1 MDRFHEMQVFLAVAE
16 EAGFA
21 AAARR
26 LNTSPPSVTR
36 AIAAME
42 QRIGTQ
48 LLARTTRSLH
58 LTEAGQGYLED
69 CRRILAELDEAEEA
83 AAGSYSIPCGHL
95 TVTAPVLF
103 GELYVAPALGAFLD
117 RFPLVTI
124 NALLVDR
131 VVNLHDE
138 GVDVAVRIGH
148 LHEPGQQAIKVGE
161 VRRVVCAAPGY
172 LDQHGRPEHPSQLRE
187 AKIATTSA
195 SQRVNEW
202 AFVDN
207 GQPLNVPIE
216 PRLVVSAAQVDWAFQ
231 GHEFKARLGC
241 TTVQGAINAA
251 VHGAGL
257 VRCLS
262 YPVHEH
268 LGSGQLRRV
277 LQAYEQPPMPIHV
290 VYREGRNAPMRVRS
304 FVEHCVAALRA
315 HPAFQLAK

>member
-16 EAGFA
+16 EEGFA

-58 LTEAGQGYLED
+58 LTEAGQRYLAD

-103 GELYVAPALGAFLD
+103 GELFVAPLLGDYLD
-117 RFPLVTI
+117 RFPQVNI

-131 VVNLHDE
+131 VVNMVDE

-161 VRRVVCAAPGY
+161 VRRVVCASPGY
-172 LDQHGRPEHPSQLRE
+172 LDQHGRPLHPEQLR
-187 AKIATTSA
+187 AAQIIGLS
-195 SQRVNEW
+195 SSHLVSEW
-202 AFVDN
+202 AFVDA
-207 GQPLNVPIE
+207 GQPLTVPIE
-216 PRLVVSAAQVDWAFQ
+216 PRLVVSANNAAINL
-231 GHEFKARLGC
+231 ARLGWGM
-241 TTVQGAINAA
+241 TRVLSYQVAAA
-251 VHGAGL
+251 VAADELEIVLEAFEPAPLPIQVVFQSSGRVPAK
-257 VRCLS
+257 VSTFVDFLS
-262 YPVHEH
+262 QR
-268 LGSGQLRRV
+268 LGQD
-277 LQAYEQPPMPIHV
+277 
-290 VYREGRNAPMRVRS
+290 
-304 FVEHCVAALRA
+304 AALQR
-315 HPAFQLAK
+315 HG

>member
-16 EAGFA
+16 EEGFA

-58 LTEAGQGYLED
+58 LTEAGQRYLAD

-103 GELYVAPALGAFLD
+103 GELYVAPVLGDYLD
-117 RFPLVTI
+117 RFPQVNI

-131 VVNLHDE
+131 VVNMVDE
-138 GVDVAVRIGH
+138 GIDVAVRIGH

-161 VRRVVCAAPGY
+161 VRRVVCASPGY
-172 LDQHGRPEHPSQLRE
+172 LDQHGRPLHPEQLR
-187 AKIATTSA
+187 AAQIIGLS
-195 SQRVNEW
+195 SSHLVSEW
-202 AFVDN
+202 AFVDA
-207 GQPLNVPIE
+207 GQPLTVPIE
-216 PRLVVSAAQVDWAFQ
+216 PRLVVSANNAAINL
-231 GHEFKARLGC
+231 ARLGWGM
-241 TTVQGAINAA
+241 TRVLSYQVAAA
-251 VHGAGL
+251 VAADELEIVLEAFEPAPLPIQVVFQSSGRVPAK
-257 VRCLS
+257 VSTFVDFRS
-262 YPVHEH
+262 QR
-268 LGSGQLRRV
+268 LGQD
-277 LQAYEQPPMPIHV
+277 
-290 VYREGRNAPMRVRS
+290 
-304 FVEHCVAALRA
+304 AALQR
-315 HPAFQLAK
+315 HG

>member
-16 EAGFA
+16 EEGFA

-58 LTEAGQGYLED
+58 LTEAGQRYLED

-103 GELYVAPALGAFLD
+103 GELYVAPVLGEYLN
-117 RFPLVTI
+117 RFPQVNL

-131 VVNLHDE
+131 VVSMVDE

-148 LHEPGQQAIKVGE
+148 LHEPGQQATHVGE
-161 VRRVVCAAPGY
+161 VRRVVCAAPAF
-172 LDQHGRPEHPSQLRE
+172 LDQYGRPEHPGQLRE
-187 AKIATTSA
+187 ARIVTPSSA
-195 SQRVNEW
+195 GQSVSEWVFSQG
-202 AFVDN
+202 D
-207 GQPLNVPIE
+207 QQLKVPIQ
-216 PRLVVSAAQVDWAFQ
+216 PRLVVSANNAAINL
-231 GHEFKARLGC
+231 ARLGWGM
-241 TTVQGAINAA
+241 TRVLSYQVAAA
-251 VHGAGL
+251 VAAGEL
-257 VRCLS
+257 
-262 YPVHEH
+262 EI
-268 LGSGQLRRV
+268 V
-277 LQAYEQPPMPIHV
+277 LEAFEPTPLPIQVLYQKSH
-290 VYREGRNAPMRVRS
+290 RIPAKIS
-304 FVEHCVAALRA
+304 TFVEFLSQRLGQDAALQRRG
-315 HPAFQLAK
+315 

>member
-16 EAGFA
+16 EEGFA

-58 LTEAGQGYLED
+58 LTEAGQRYLAD

-103 GELYVAPALGAFLD
+103 GELFVAPLLGDYLD
-117 RFPLVTI
+117 RFPQVNI

-131 VVNLHDE
+131 VVNMVDE

-161 VRRVVCAAPGY
+161 VRRVVCASPGY
-172 LDQHGRPEHPSQLRE
+172 LDQHGRPLHPEQLR
-187 AKIATTSA
+187 AAQIIGLS
-195 SQRVNEW
+195 SSHLVSEW
-202 AFVDN
+202 AFVDA
-207 GQPLNVPIE
+207 GQPLTVPIE
-216 PRLVVSAAQVDWAFQ
+216 PRLVVSANNAAINL
-231 GHEFKARLGC
+231 ARLGWGM
-241 TTVQGAINAA
+241 TRVLSYQVAAA
-251 VHGAGL
+251 VAADELEIVLEVFEPAPLPIQVVFQSSGRVPAK
-257 VRCLS
+257 VSTFVDFLS
-262 YPVHEH
+262 QR
-268 LGSGQLRRV
+268 LGQD
-277 LQAYEQPPMPIHV
+277 
-290 VYREGRNAPMRVRS
+290 
-304 FVEHCVAALRA
+304 AALQR
-315 HPAFQLAK
+315 HG

>member
-161 VRRVVCAAPGY
+161 VRRVVCASPGY

-202 AFVDN
+202 AFVDD

-216 PRLVVSAAQVDWAFQ
+216 PRLVVTANNAAINLARQGWGVTRVLSYQVAAAVAAGELEIVLAGFEPPPLPIQVVFQ
-231 GHEFKARLGC
+231 KSTRVPAKVHSFVDFLSARLGQD
-241 TTVQGAINAA
+241 TALN
-251 VHGAGL
+251 
-257 VRCLS
+257 
-262 YPVHEH
+262 
-268 LGSGQLRRV
+268 RR
-277 LQAYEQPPMPIHV
+277 
-290 VYREGRNAPMRVRS
+290 G
-304 FVEHCVAALRA
+304 
-315 HPAFQLAK
+315 

>member
-187 AKIATTSA
+187 ANIATTSA

-202 AFVDN
+202 AFVDG
-207 GQPLNVPIE
+207 GQPLNIPIE
-216 PRLVVSAAQVDWAFQ
+216 PRLVVTANNAAINLARQGWGVTRVLSYQVAAAVAAGELEIILERFEPSPLPIQVVFQ
-231 GHEFKARLGC
+231 KSTRVPAKVHSFVDFLSARLG
-241 TTVQGAINAA
+241 QD
-251 VHGAGL
+251 
-257 VRCLS
+257 
-262 YPVHEH
+262 
-268 LGSGQLRRV
+268 
-277 LQAYEQPPMPIHV
+277 
-290 VYREGRNAPMRVRS
+290 
-304 FVEHCVAALRA
+304 AALNRRD
-315 HPAFQLAK
+315 

>member
-103 GELYVAPALGAFLD
+103 GELYVAPALGEFLD

-148 LHEPGQQAIKVGE
+148 LHEPGQQVIKVGE
-161 VRRVVCAAPGY
+161 VRRVVCASPGY

-202 AFVDN
+202 AFVDD

-216 PRLVVSAAQVDWAFQ
+216 PRLVVSANNAAINLARQGWGVTRVLSYQVAAAVAAGELEIVLAGFEPPPLPIQVVFQ
-231 GHEFKARLGC
+231 KSARVPAKVHSFVDFLSARLGQD
-241 TTVQGAINAA
+241 TA
-251 VHGAGL
+251 L
-257 VRCLS
+257 K
-262 YPVHEH
+262 
-268 LGSGQLRRV
+268 RR
-277 LQAYEQPPMPIHV
+277 
-290 VYREGRNAPMRVRS
+290 G
-304 FVEHCVAALRA
+304 
-315 HPAFQLAK
+315 